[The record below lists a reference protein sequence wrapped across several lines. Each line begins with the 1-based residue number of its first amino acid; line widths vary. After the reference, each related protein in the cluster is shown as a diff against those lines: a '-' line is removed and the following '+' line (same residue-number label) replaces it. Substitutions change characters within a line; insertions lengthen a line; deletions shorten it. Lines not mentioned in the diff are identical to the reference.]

1 MTKAYLCLTLSSTN
15 SVDYYEILYS
25 SYEDKELIEFY
36 NQVTVKIR
44 SEQNYIMLHNLVMQ
58 QKH

>member
-1 MTKAYLCLTLSSTN
+1 MHICVLPYLPQIVLIIMKC
-15 SVDYYEILYS
+15 YIHHMK
-25 SYEDKELIEFY
+25 DKELIEFY